1 MSDIK
6 EGDQVS
12 WKYGGGNP
20 EGTVAEIKTSGELAI
35 ETKGKQVK
43 VNASEENPA
52 VHVARDGNDVVK
64 RESALTKQADTTEE
78 GDSKATKEERPSED
92 GTKHNGQDPHKDAE
106 TNKQEQTPPV
116 EDSNATACAAEES
129 EDKMDITPRE
139 KKVEVGEKRSREDDD
154 SGETQS
160 EEEQAEKENGK
171 ESKKTKLDNGE
182 AEENGHAAKNGH
194 DHNENA
200 LTDIHNGNGVE
211 ASATAEEGTPKK
223 SKGPGRPKKADAE
236 AKHAEGNDSTIAR
249 RTRSKA

>member
-64 RESALTKQADTTEE
+64 RESALTKLADATED
-78 GDSKATKEERPSED
+78 GDSEAAEGEGPSED
-92 GTKHNGQDPHKDAE
+92 GTKHNGQDSHKDAE
-106 TNKQEQTPPV
+106 SNKQEQTPTV
-116 EDSNATACAAEES
+116 EDNNAAACVTEES
-129 EDKMDITPRE
+129 EDKMDINPPE
-139 KKVEVGEKRSREDDD
+139 KKVEVGEKRHREDDD
-154 SGETQS
+154 SVETQS

-171 ESKKTKLDNGE
+171 EPKKTKLDNGE
-182 AEENGHAAKNGH
+182 ADENGDATKNGH
-194 DHNENA
+194 DHTENA
-200 LTDIHNGNGVE
+200 HADIHNGNGVE
-211 ASATAEEGTPKK
+211 APAAAEEGTPKK
-223 SKGPGRPKKADAE
+223 TKGPGRPKKADAE
-236 AKHAEGNDSTIAR
+236 AKHTEGKDSTIAR